1 MKIIFLFLKNNKI
14 IYNSIK
20 MIIIVIIKKMASKR
34 QQLDEGYIKKIYQ
47 EICEHVE
54 EFKKEVKP
62 DEEAFDNWA
71 KMICQPK
78 FKLIKSLVY
87 LLEQEDTDFQD
98 KEMIFSIFN
107 HILLI
112 NPNSAN
118 QMIKFESLPKILV
131 DYLFKYRKEKE
142 KNDICAINTLSYTF
156 KIDQYQKLIN
166 LELITIILDSLTIV
180 KEQNVLESLI
190 RILIEINSTYKK
202 LDKNIFLEAY
212 HNNENAHLVGE
223 VILRLLNS
231 EKNQAFIEKILYCIK
246 RLMDK
251 ENKDIFYSKDLEAFI
266 DIAIRYLESTDN
278 NELRCFVLEVLQRI
292 TKFNEFF
299 VIMYKTKDLQDLLD
313 DYIKS
318 DKVNEKVKNISRIIL
333 NNFAKNL
340 KRQLLVK
347 SGMKLE
353 DINKLVEEEEDED
366 EEGEEEED
374 DEQEVKK

>member
-223 VILRLLNS
+223 IILRLLNS

-299 VIMYKTKDLQDLLD
+299 VIMYKTKEMQDLLD

>member
-223 VILRLLNS
+223 IILRLLNS

-299 VIMYKTKDLQDLLD
+299 VIMYKTKEMQDLLD

-318 DKVNEKVKNISRIIL
+318 DKVSEKVKNISRIIL

>member
-1 MKIIFLFLKNNKI
+1 MT
-14 IYNSIK
+14 
-20 MIIIVIIKKMASKR
+20 SKR

-54 EFKKEVKP
+54 ESKKVLKP

-71 KMICQPK
+71 KIICHPK
-78 FKLIKSLVY
+78 FKLIKNLVY

-112 NPNSAN
+112 NANSAN
-118 QMIKFESLPKILV
+118 QMVKFDSLPKILV
-131 DYLFKYRKEKE
+131 DYLFQYKKEKG
-142 KNDICAINTLSYTF
+142 KNDVCAITTLSYTF
-156 KIDQYQKLIN
+156 KMEQYQKLIN

-190 RILIEINSTYKK
+190 RILIDINTLYPKPDDN
-202 LDKNIFLEAY
+202 LFLEAY
-212 HNNENAHLVGE
+212 HTNENAHLVGE

-231 EKNQAFIEKILYCIK
+231 ETDQNAISKILLCM
-246 RLMDK
+246 RCLMDK
-251 ENKDIFYSKDLEAFI
+251 EKKDIFYSKDLEAFI
-266 DIAIRYLESTDN
+266 DISIRYLESTDN
-278 NELRCFVLEVLQRI
+278 NDLRCFVLDVMQRI

-299 VIMYKTKDLQDLLD
+299 HIMYKTKELQDLLD

-318 DKVNEKVKNISRIIL
+318 DKVSEKAKNKSRSIL
-333 NNFAKNL
+333 NNLAKNL
-340 KRQLLVK
+340 RKQLLLK
-347 SGMKLE
+347 SGIKV
-353 DINKLVEEEEDED
+353 DDKKDDEEEDEF

-374 DEQEVKK
+374 DEQDDKKQ

>member
-1 MKIIFLFLKNNKI
+1 
-14 IYNSIK
+14 

-142 KNDICAINTLSYTF
+142 KNDVCAINTLSYTF

-223 VILRLLNS
+223 IILRLLNS

-318 DKVNEKVKNISRIIL
+318 DKVSEKVKNISRIIL

>member
-299 VIMYKTKDLQDLLD
+299 VIMYKTKEMQDLLD